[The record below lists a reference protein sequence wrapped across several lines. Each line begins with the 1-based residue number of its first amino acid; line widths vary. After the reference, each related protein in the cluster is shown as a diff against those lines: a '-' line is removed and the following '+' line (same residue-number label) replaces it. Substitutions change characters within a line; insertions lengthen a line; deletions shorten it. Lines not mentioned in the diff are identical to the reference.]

1 MREPPPLQSQSG
13 VMPAGLEPLILKCL
27 EKEPAGRYQTMAEL
41 LVDLDRISREWES
54 LNVSASINEAR
65 AALMDVDASK
75 RRMDWRRLAKSRA
88 ALAIIVLAVFAM
100 AMFGYMRIFRN
111 RTRSNESD
119 VKYQNSPAYTYYLR
133 GRVNVSS
140 ENPENNENAIKLLE
154 QAVSADP
161 NFAPAWANLARAYSI
176 KSQFFAPRTE
186 KKKLNEDARVDIER
200 ALSLDP
206 NLAEGHVV
214 RGVLLWT
221 PDNRFPHEQAIESFK
236 RAIALDPNL
245 DEAHHQL
252 GMVYFHIGLLDKAW
266 DEVERALAINPA
278 NTLARLRLGTV
289 RRYQARYEEALAI
302 FKTVPGEANPALVNR
317 PMAEVLFELG
327 RTQETS
333 DVVEDYLKTY
343 PTDQGGNV
351 TSVKAMLLA
360 KAGKEREAEETIQR
374 AIEIGQGY
382 MHFHHTAY
390 NIASAY
396 ALMNKSEPAIK
407 WLQNAADNGF
417 PCYPLFENDANLNS
431 LRKDA
436 RFIAFMAKVKQQWG
450 HYQATQ

>member
-1 MREPPPLQSQSG
+1 
-13 VMPAGLEPLILKCL
+13 
-27 EKEPAGRYQTMAEL
+27 
-41 LVDLDRISREWES
+41 
-54 LNVSASINEAR
+54 
-65 AALMDVDASK
+65 
-75 RRMDWRRLAKSRA
+75 
-88 ALAIIVLAVFAM
+88 
-100 AMFGYMRIFRN
+100 
-111 RTRSNESD
+111 
-119 VKYQNSPAYTYYLR
+119 
-133 GRVNVSS
+133 
-140 ENPENNENAIKLLE
+140 
-154 QAVSADP
+154 
-161 NFAPAWANLARAYSI
+161 
-176 KSQFFAPRTE
+176 
-186 KKKLNEDARVDIER
+186 
-200 ALSLDP
+200 
-206 NLAEGHVV
+206 
-214 RGVLLWT
+214 
-221 PDNRFPHEQAIESFK
+221 
-236 RAIALDPNL
+236 
-245 DEAHHQL
+245 
-252 GMVYFHIGLLDKAW
+252 
-266 DEVERALAINPA
+266 
-278 NTLARLRLGTV
+278 
-289 RRYQARYEEALAI
+289 
-302 FKTVPGEANPALVNR
+302 
-317 PMAEVLFELG
+317 MAEVLFELG